1 MASLENLLIVSSPC
15 CMVLAPSVPSLAEL
29 LLVLS
34 TMARIWISLI
44 RFWEVS
50 SSRDSAIR
58 MFISSSPKGLDTRSS
73 HVHGMHCESVGGE
86 LAKGFKLAAVALP
99 RKRKAGVL
107 DVFAILFFLLKFPSL
122 RQKLPFPRPFLWCPT
137 CKTRALVGR
146 LCKG

>member
-1 MASLENLLIVSSPC
+1 MASLENLLIVSSPR

-86 LAKGFKLAAVALP
+86 LAKGFKLAAVALASEKESRRFRCFRNFVFP
-99 RKRKAGVL
+99 VKIPFTPAKASFPTPFSLVP
-107 DVFAILFFLLKFPSL
+107 DV
-122 RQKLPFPRPFLWCPT
+122 
-137 CKTRALVGR
+137 
-146 LCKG
+146 